1 MKAHQVH
8 VERLEDEKR
17 EWWAP
22 NRIHQTILLAGQQGA
37 GRMNEDYATNL
48 TSFMV
53 EGLAEEELAISTPT
67 HDVQSS
73 SSRDNSTG
81 ALQLE

>member
-1 MKAHQVH
+1 
-8 VERLEDEKR
+8 
-17 EWWAP
+17 
-22 NRIHQTILLAGQQGA
+22 
-37 GRMNEDYATNL
+37 MNEDYATNL